1 MKARPLSSWSA
12 GQKPLGLAAALAIT
26 VGVPAVAFAAT
37 APKLVGNAK
46 VGKPIFIN
54 TCGVCHTLRAAKSV
68 GNIGPNLDK
77 TALSEAVIIKAITN
91 GGASVM
97 SKTAAAKYTTQM
109 TAYKNVLTPAVI
121 QNVAAFVYTSTH
133 K

>member
-1 MKARPLSSWSA
+1 M
-12 GQKPLGLAAALAIT
+12 GLPAAAFATGSPT
-26 VGVPAVAFAAT
+26 V
-37 APKLVGNAK
+37 VGNAK
-46 VGKPIFIN
+46 AGKPIFVS
-54 TCGVCHTLRAAKSV
+54 TCGVCHTLRAAKSI

-77 TALSEAVIIKAITN
+77 TALTEAVIIKAITN

-97 SKTAAAKYTTQM
+97 SKAAAAKYTTQM

-121 QNVAAFVYTSTH
+121 RNVAAFVYTSTH

>member
-1 MKARPLSSWSA
+1 MATALTIAVGVP
-12 GQKPLGLAAALAIT
+12 AAALAT
-26 VGVPAVAFAAT
+26 GS
-37 APKLVGNAK
+37 PKVVGNAK
-46 VGKPIFIN
+46 AGKPTFIS

-77 TALSEAVIIKAITN
+77 TALTEAVIIKAITN

-97 SKTAAAKYTTQM
+97 SKAAAAKYTTQM

-121 QNVAAFVYTSTH
+121 RNVAAFVYTSTH